1 MKRNFLKSSEFPKKK
16 RNLNIFGL
24 KKDIETVQKLNM
36 KNYPPTENSQN
47 INLSRNKKKTNLFN
61 DDINEEKI
69 QKQTDDDI
77 NTLAISI
84 RKIKTY
90 YPNIKD
96 EVFNEN
102 YTNGQIP
109 SRTEHINFE
118 TKIKLKIQKLTQ
130 KEDELKSHQINLEN
144 YIENLDKQ
152 IADNQL
158 NIEAINNVDN
168 NTVKLE
174 KKFTEKVINDMSK
187 NLRSPGKKNLNFLNT
202 KEFQEQLNLYLLR
215 EEYNSNQKIKEIKES
230 ISNNKNLKIEKIK
243 ELDIVNNNLKEIHE
257 NKKKEIEELYMHYL
271 NILKDGKDTRNEGLS
286 WIIREIF
293 NLDKKVIISFF
304 PKFLDKLCI
313 QYLFNITH
321 INMEISEIEKQIKI
335 CKQDFKDKGI
345 IKHVE
350 KNENEQFLTQRN
362 NATKENLKNIKR
374 QFALSFNKNN
384 KILLNN
390 KNDDNNNKK
399 ITNVNKLIKTKEQ
412 TPKKS
417 THLNRISSSIKEKLF
432 LSINKKDDDN
442 KNDNNLPY
450 INGNPNH
457 FTEGKVQEDSYI
469 NNLLKNEMLS
479 SFKIPPVLKVKD
491 FEKIS
496 FNNNYFS
503 SNDIIKVNHYFS
515 LRRKLNILREEK
527 DIIKTNEM
535 DRIFKEFQRNN
546 YEKRYNVN
554 KIRVISALIGEDN
567 IKNEIFRQEKREK
580 LYNDQISKSQLH
592 NNNSNKFNLR
602 SFNEKQK

>member
-1 MKRNFLKSSEFPKKK
+1 MKKIFLKTVENSKKK
-16 RNLNIFGL
+16 KHLNIFGI
-24 KKDIETVQKLNM
+24 KKDIETVQKLNF
-36 KNYPPTENSQN
+36 KNDPISENSQSS
-47 INLSRNKKKTNLFN
+47 NLSRNKKKMNLFN
-61 DDINEEKI
+61 DDDEEK
-69 QKQTDDDI
+69 KPKHQTDDDI

-118 TKIKLKIQKLTQ
+118 TKLKLRIQKLSDKENELKIQQL
-130 KEDELKSHQINLEN
+130 NLEN
-144 YIENLDKQ
+144 SIENLDKL

-158 NIEAINNVDN
+158 NIEVINNVDN
-168 NTVKLE
+168 NTSKLE
-174 KKFTEKVINDMSK
+174 KKFTEKVINDMNK
-187 NLRSPGKKNLNFLNT
+187 NLKSPFKKNLNFLNT

-230 ISNNKNLKIEKIK
+230 ITNNKNIKIEKIK
-243 ELDIVNNNLKEIHE
+243 ELDKINNNLKEIHE

-321 INMEISEIEKQIKI
+321 INMEITEIEKQIKM
-335 CKQDFKDKGI
+335 CKKDFKDNGI
-345 IKHVE
+345 IKNVE
-350 KNENEQFLTQRN
+350 INESEQILTQRN
-362 NATKENLKNIKR
+362 NATKENLKKLKK
-374 QFALSFNKNN
+374 QFALSFNKD
-384 KILLNN
+384 KKYLINN
-390 KNDDNNNKK
+390 KNNKNNKNSSYNKFVKK
-399 ITNVNKLIKTKEQ
+399 IE
-412 TPKKS
+412 KKS
-417 THLNRISSSIKEKLF
+417 KMSLNNISSSINSIKRSF
-432 LSINKKDDDN
+432 LNINTNNDDK

-450 INGNPNH
+450 INGDPNH
-457 FTEGKVQEDSYI
+457 FMGGQDQESTYE
-469 NNLLKNEMLS
+469 NNLLKNELLS
-479 SFKIPPVLKVKD
+479 SLKIPPILKVKD
-491 FEKIS
+491 FAKMS
-496 FNNNYFS
+496 FSKNYFT
-503 SNDIIKVNHYFS
+503 SNDIVKVNHYFN
-515 LRRKLNILREEK
+515 LRRNLNLLREEK
-527 DIIKTNEM
+527 DILKTNEM

-567 IKNEIFRQEKREK
+567 IKNELFRQEKREK

-592 NNNSNKFNLR
+592 NNSNKLNIR
-602 SFNEKQK
+602 TFNEKQK